1 MFQPVALEVLLEL
14 DFLLQLTEL
23 TTKTIDSNNL
33 MPKILFVFILLVGN
47 DLVTQYNNKQLKLL
61 FNFYNLTLT
70 FI

>member
-47 DLVTQYNNKQLKLL
+47 DLVTQYNNKQFKAS
-61 FNFYNLTLT
+61 F
-70 FI
+70 

>member
-47 DLVTQYNNKQLKLL
+47 DLVTQCNNKQFKAS
-61 FNFYNLTLT
+61 F
-70 FI
+70 